1 MTYYPHGL
9 EAEWKTCARE
19 SKQVYER
26 RLVAE
31 VYVAMNDFSQFPPP
45 FFSSP
50 TQDSVLRPPVFNW
63 QPRPGSFN
71 SGNGN
76 WFQPPSVPW
85 VRNPPVNC
93 YRAPTHWKSGFDPNR
108 NDRHFNT
115 GYQRHLQENAHVGR
129 NKKKKKEPV
138 FMHFCDTCD
147 RGFKNQEK
155 YDEHL
160 AQHVKC
166 SVEGCSF
173 TAHEKLVSIH
183 WRNSHAPGTKK
194 IKLDTAEEI
203 AKWREERR
211 RNYPTVS
218 NVERKRRILED
229 REERG
234 EVLETAQFGR
244 MRGRGRGFHQRGR
257 RFQNNQRR
265 AWSRPGMPGH
275 MMGMTTAPPL
285 KRSPKDGDP
294 LGAIVN
300 SDQESDK
307 DETADAGKDGLTVT
321 PKHMTSGLGALV
333 ANYDSTSES
342 DQEPEAL
349 PILKVSKVL
358 EENRVML
365 KTVPESV
372 KGQPPP
378 RGSRAPAATSAPW
391 AGTAPN
397 RPGRGGRPFRGPN
410 APQQRRPTLLEMLL
424 APEIRRERNVLLQ
437 CVRFVV
443 QNAFFGLDDKAE
455 ESTAVDSGSVTKLEG
470 KRRPWTE
477 TGEATSTRNHQ
488 YGLDL
493 SEQNVGVGR
502 SQHASEP
509 PSLDGSTQD
518 RGQDSGKPGSLTEKT
533 SASLGHCTTGS
544 DQNSQLPVEAEEQ
557 TGNMLPEE
565 QEVDGD
571 VRHSEDRQRSGN
583 TQHGGLG
590 SPGDDSGTREEQNA
604 QPAIPVVD
612 EDVWEISEA
621 YTQNI

>member
-26 RLVAE
+26 RVVAE
-31 VYVAMNDFSQFPPP
+31 VYVAMNDFTQFPPP

-63 QPRPGSFN
+63 QPRPGNFN

-85 VRNPPVNC
+85 VRNPPVNYC
-93 YRAPTHWKSGFDPNR
+93 RAPTHWKNGFDSNR
-108 NDRHFNT
+108 NDRYYSA

-183 WRNSHAPGTKK
+183 WKNSHAPGAKR

-203 AKWREERR
+203 AKWREERK

-229 REERG
+229 RGERG

-244 MRGRGRGFHQRGR
+244 MRGRGRGFRQRGG

-275 MMGMTTAPPL
+275 VMENTTAPPL
-285 KRSPKDGDP
+285 KHTPKDGDP

-300 SDQESDK
+300 SDLESDK
-307 DETADAGKDGLTVT
+307 DEAADAGKDGLTVT

-349 PILKVSKVL
+349 PILKVTKML
-358 EENRVML
+358 EENQVML
-365 KTVPESV
+365 KTVQ
-372 KGQPPP
+372 GQPPP
-378 RGSRAPAATSAPW
+378 QGSRAPPAAGPPW

-397 RPGRGGRPFRGPN
+397 RPGRGRHPFRGPTT
-410 APQQRRPTLLEMLL
+410 PQQRRPTLLEMLL
-424 APEIRRERNVLLQ
+424 APEVRHERNVLLQ

-443 QNAFFGLDDKAE
+443 QNAFFGLDVGAE
-455 ESTAVDSGSVTKLEG
+455 ESAAVDSRSVTALEG
-470 KRRPWTE
+470 KRRPQ
-477 TGEATSTRNHQ
+477 TGTGVATSDGNHQ

-502 SQHASEP
+502 SQSAPEA

-518 RGQDSGKPGSLTEKT
+518 CGQDSGKPGSSTEKT
-533 SASLGHCTTGS
+533 SASAGHCPTGS
-544 DQNSQLPVEAEEQ
+544 DTNIQLPVQLEEQ
-557 TGNMLPEE
+557 TENMLAEE

-571 VRHSEDRQRSGN
+571 VPHSEDRQPSGN
-583 TQHGGLG
+583 TQHGGFAT
-590 SPGDDSGTREEQNA
+590 PGDDSGMREEQNA
-604 QPAIPVVD
+604 QPAVSVVD
-612 EDVWEISEA
+612 EDVWEIPEA